1 MDRKKNPFAPGAGTR
16 PPELAGRGK
25 VIEDA
30 TVALART
37 KLGRSAKSQMLL
49 GLRGVGKTVLLN
61 EISRLAEADGYRTI
75 MLEAP
80 EDRTLAEMLVPPL
93 RTTLYGLSAVD
104 KAKHLATKALRG
116 LQAFAS
122 TLELKVG
129 ELELGVREPAFADS
143 GNLQA
148 DLPELLVAVAEAA
161 DQAEMPVAVFID
173 EVQYL
178 ATEDLSALLAS
189 IHKIGQKQLP
199 FVVFGAGLPQLAGLA
214 GEAKSYAERL
224 FDYPTIGPLSHE
236 AAERAI
242 RAPIQEE
249 GAEIDDAALASI
261 LSRTQRYAYFLQEWG
276 SQAWDAASN
285 STITEKD
292 VDNATANALKAL
304 DQGFFRVRFDRL
316 KPSEKNYLRAMA
328 DLGAGPHRSGDIA
341 GLLGVKV
348 TSAGPLRSGLIKK
361 GMIYSPQY
369 GDTAFTVPMFDEF
382 MRRMMPDWRSK

>member
-37 KLGRSAKSQMLL
+37 KMGRSAKSQMLL

-348 TSAGPLRSGLIKK
+348 MSAGPLRSGLIKK

>member
-1 MDRKKNPFAPGAGTR
+1 
-16 PPELAGRGK
+16 
-25 VIEDA
+25 
-30 TVALART
+30 
-37 KLGRSAKSQMLL
+37 
-49 GLRGVGKTVLLN
+49 
-61 EISRLAEADGYRTI
+61 

-348 TSAGPLRSGLIKK
+348 MSAGPLRSGLIKK

>member
-348 TSAGPLRSGLIKK
+348 MSAGPLRSGLIKK